1 MCVTELAC
9 LTYIVIFFTND
20 SSALLPCYVRRLSYC
35 LLPTNM
41 LKCGAIPLENI
52 VMKKLI
58 QSVKGTREFYPEE
71 MALRNYLYDKVR
83 SASQTFG
90 YQEWDA
96 PFIEA
101 IDLYAAKSGEELVK
115 KQSFT
120 FEDRGGELV
129 TLRPELTPSLARMI
143 AAKQGELNF
152 PVRWW
157 SFGPFWRYEQPQKG
171 RSREFFQWNVDL
183 LGVNSPEADAELIA
197 MGATFL
203 RSVGLSPE
211 LALIY
216 VNNRRLMDSEFD
228 ALGIT
233 QEKRLDVSNLVDR
246 RTKMDPAKWDAYA
259 LELGIT
265 QKQLDGLKDILGNLD
280 LWKKSDELT
289 RLFAALEALGVK
301 DYVRFD
307 PNIMRGLLYYT
318 GTVFEAF
325 DVSGSLKRAIFGG
338 GRYDNLLA
346 DVGGQPLSGV
356 GFAMGDVVIGI
367 ILQEA
372 GLVPEFEPSPAQVLV
387 TVFDEKLW
395 MQSFSLASELRN
407 AGLKVMV
414 YPEPAKLPRQFKF
427 ADKMKMKVVVTIG
440 PDEAE
445 KGLAAV
451 KNLSNGEQVIV
462 TREAVADEV
471 RKIL

>member
-1 MCVTELAC
+1 MASKIKT
-9 LTYIVIFFTND
+9 
-20 SSALLPCYVRRLSYC
+20 
-35 LLPTNM
+35 
-41 LKCGAIPLENI
+41 
-52 VMKKLI
+52 
-58 QSVKGTREFYPEE
+58 VKGTREFYPEQ
-71 MALRNYLYDKVR
+71 MFLRNFIFDKVR
-83 SASQTFG
+83 AASRMFG
-90 YQEWDA
+90 YQEWDG
-96 PFIEA
+96 PFIET

-120 FEDRGGELV
+120 FEDRGGESV

-143 AAKQGELNF
+143 AAKQGELTF

-171 RSREFFQWNVDL
+171 RAREFFQWNIDM

-197 MGATFL
+197 VGATFL

-211 LALIY
+211 RALIY

-228 ALGIT
+228 VLGIA

-246 RTKMDPAKWDAYA
+246 RTKMEPAKWDTYG
-259 LELGIT
+259 LELGLT
-265 QKQLDGLKDILGNLD
+265 QAQLDGLKDILGNYD

-289 RLFAALEALGVK
+289 RLFSTLDALGVSE
-301 DYVRFD
+301 YVKFD

-325 DVSGSLKRAIFGG
+325 DTSGSLKRAIFGG

-346 DVGGQPLSGV
+346 DVGGQPISGV

-372 GLVPEFEPSPAQVLV
+372 GLLPEFEPSPAQVLV
-387 TVFDEKLW
+387 TVFGESLWLESYKL
-395 MQSFSLASELRN
+395 AAELRN
-407 AGLKVMV
+407 AELDVMV
-414 YPEPAKLPRQFKF
+414 FPEPAKLQKQFKF
-427 ADKMKMKVVVTIG
+427 GNKMKMKVVVTVG
-440 PDEAE
+440 PDEVE
-445 KGLAAV
+445 NGQV
-451 KNLSNGEQVIV
+451 SIKNLSNGEQVV
-462 TREAVADEV
+462 VAREAVADEV
-471 RKIL
+471 KKIL